1 MARDKIYFISDL
13 HLGVPDAATSR
24 RREERAARWLDSIKA
39 DAAVLYIVGD
49 LFDFWYE
56 YRSAVPK
63 GFVRIQGKLA
73 ELADSGVALHIFTGN
88 HDMWMFRY
96 FEEELGATMHRGN
109 LPLTLGALK
118 VLVGHGDG
126 LGPGDHGYKFI
137 KRVFANPV
145 CIWLFGWLH
154 PDIGIGL
161 ARFWSGRSREANM
174 AADEVFQGTE
184 GEWLYRYCVEV
195 LAKEHYDAFIF
206 GHRHLV
212 LDMPVGDRSRY
223 INMGAWF
230 RDPHCAVWDG
240 AELRLEKIP
249 EVS

>member
-1 MARDKIYFISDL
+1 MARDKVYFISDL
-13 HLGVPDAATSR
+13 HLGVPDAVTSR
-24 RREERAARWLDSIKA
+24 AREERAVRWLDSIKS
-39 DAAVLYIVGD
+39 DAAALYIVGD

-56 YRSAVPK
+56 YRTAVPK

-73 ELADSGVALHIFTGN
+73 EMSDAGVDLHIFTGN

-109 LPLTLGALK
+109 LALTLGPLK
-118 VLVGHGDG
+118 ILVGHGDG

-137 KRVFANPV
+137 KQVFANPV

-161 ARFWSGRSREANM
+161 ARFWSGRSREANL
-174 AADEVFQGTE
+174 AADDEFHGTK
-184 GEWLYRYCVEV
+184 GEWLYQYCLEV
-195 LAKEHYDAFIF
+195 SAREHYDAFIF

-212 LDMPVGDRSRY
+212 LDMPVGSSSRY
-223 INMGAWF
+223 INLGAWF
-230 RDPHCAVWDG
+230 HDPHCAVLDAAG
-240 AELRLEKIP
+240 LRLERVP
-249 EVS
+249 

>member
-1 MARDKIYFISDL
+1 MARDKVYFISDL

-24 RREERAARWLDSIKA
+24 IREERAVRWLDSIKA
-39 DAAVLYIVGD
+39 DAAALYIVGD

-56 YRSAVPK
+56 YRTSVPK

-73 ELADSGVALHIFTGN
+73 ELADAGVDLHIFTGN

-96 FEEELGATMHRGN
+96 FESELGATMHRGN
-109 LPLTLGALK
+109 QSIALGPMK

-161 ARFWSGRSREANM
+161 ARYWSGRSREANL
-174 AADEVFQGTE
+174 AADEEFHGTE
-184 GEWLYRYCVEV
+184 GEWLYQYCLGV

-223 INMGAWF
+223 INLGAWF
-230 RDPHCAVWDG
+230 RDPHCAVWDRAG
-240 AELRLEKIP
+240 LRLERVP
-249 EVS
+249 